1 MQRVNLG
8 SKVRCYD
15 LDHPVQTRYLQVID
29 TALLEVSSLAFNG
42 DLSLKKKQVLSLE
55 KNKPGLS
62 MT

>member
-42 DLSLKKKQVLSLE
+42 DLSLKKSKCCLWKKTNLGC
-55 KNKPGLS
+55 P
-62 MT
+62 